1 MTINYEWKSIRLVVS
16 ELDFYAE
23 IPGSMFFFFRTR
35 KLTELVTEDTN
46 NLETPI
52 SINNDDKVIV
62 QPKVLGKKKQPLNQI

>member
-1 MTINYEWKSIRLVVS
+1 MNWTSTQKFRVRV
-16 ELDFYAE
+16 
-23 IPGSMFFFFRTR
+23 MFFFFRTR

-62 QPKVLGKKKQPLNQI
+62 QPKVLGKKKKPLNQI